1 MKNRLPTLLT
11 VLLVALLIA
20 GAVCIG
26 AVKGY
31 REDRKTLLLNCAESH
46 AHATDMARS
55 IDQCEADAAAFDRQL
70 ETHLLGKAARAIG
83 VEPIS
88 ESVAALHEQLLRQ
101 PVQEKVELP
110 DIGAAISD
118 LLDDHIDTK
127 LSFGKVLWTVV
138 LLSVIFR
145 RGRGGGLWKLLAGF
159 GIFKLWRKK

>member
-1 MKNRLPTLLT
+1 MKNHLSTLLT
-11 VLLVALLIA
+11 VVLVALLIA

-31 REDRKTLLLNCAESH
+31 REDRETLLLSCAESH
-46 AHATDMARS
+46 AHAADMTRS
-55 IDQCEADAAAFDRQL
+55 IDQCEADAAAFDHKL
-70 ETHLLGKAARAIG
+70 ETHLLGKAAQAIG

-88 ESVAALHEQLLRQ
+88 QSVAALHEQLLRQ
-101 PVQEKVELP
+101 PMQEKVELP
-110 DIGAAISD
+110 DIGAAIGD

-145 RGRGGGLWKLLAGF
+145 KGRGGGLWKLLAGF